1 MKVML
6 LEQKPTTYGIDRQ
19 IKTQIV
25 SGGASRR
32 LSLFGF
38 YVLTRMATAIIR
50 QRWQVELKDSRIYDS
65 WDCRIKKRIVTTRIQ
80 TVSNSK
86 NF

>member
-25 SGGASRR
+25 RGGAKRR
-32 LSLFGF
+32 LSLFGV
-38 YVLTRMATAIIR
+38 YVLTRMATAIT
-50 QRWQVELKDSRIYDS
+50 VEP
-65 WDCRIKKRIVTTRIQ
+65 
-80 TVSNSK
+80 
-86 NF
+86 

>member
-25 SGGASRR
+25 RGGAKRC
-32 LSLFGF
+32 LSLF
-38 YVLTRMATAIIR
+38 LTRRATAILR
-50 QRWQVELKDSRIYDS
+50 KCVK
-65 WDCRIKKRIVTTRIQ
+65 
-80 TVSNSK
+80 
-86 NF
+86 

>member
-25 SGGASRR
+25 RGGAKRR

-38 YVLTRMATAIIR
+38 YVLIRMATAI
-50 QRWQVELKDSRIYDS
+50 
-65 WDCRIKKRIVTTRIQ
+65 
-80 TVSNSK
+80 VSLLQSQEQIHLHCHRR
-86 NF
+86 

>member
-25 SGGASRR
+25 RGGGGGPAPP
-32 LSLFGF
+32 LGGGF
-38 YVLTRMATAIIR
+38 
-50 QRWQVELKDSRIYDS
+50 
-65 WDCRIKKRIVTTRIQ
+65 
-80 TVSNSK
+80 
-86 NF
+86 

>member
-25 SGGASRR
+25 RGGAKRR

-38 YVLTRMATAIIR
+38 YVLTRMATAIAIT
-50 QRWQVELKDSRIYDS
+50 IYES
-65 WDCRIKKRIVTTRIQ
+65 VAMIL
-80 TVSNSK
+80 
-86 NF
+86 

>member
-25 SGGASRR
+25 RGGASRR
-32 LSLFGF
+32 RALFWF
-38 YVLTRMATAIIR
+38 LFVFIKIAK
-50 QRWQVELKDSRIYDS
+50 EIYGGA
-65 WDCRIKKRIVTTRIQ
+65 
-80 TVSNSK
+80 N
-86 NF
+86 N